1 MANTQTAM
9 LTCEEI
15 LNLLSEYVDG
25 ELSPDLCEAIERH
38 MAECRDCY
46 LVVDSLRKT
55 LVLYHRLDPPDMPRD
70 VETRLFRVLN
80 LEDFLND

>member
-1 MANTQTAM
+1 MLM

-25 ELSPDLCEAIERH
+25 QLSPDLCEAIERH
-38 MAECRDCY
+38 MAECHNCY
-46 LVVDSLRKT
+46 VVVDSLRKT
-55 LVLYHRLDPPDMPRD
+55 LILYHRLEPPEMPRD
-70 VETRLFRVLN
+70 VEARLFRVLN